1 MPTTIFVFYF
11 FLNLFFNWSII
22 ALQCC
27 VSFSC
32 TTKWI
37 SCMYIY
43 IPSLL
48 SLPPSQVITE
58 TQLSSLCYTAASQRL
73 FILHMVMYM
82 CQCYL
87 FHLSHPLLPLLWT
100 QVRSLCFYS
109 YSANRFICTIP
120 TTLKRSWSGGLQQL
134 RIHLPMQGTQ
144 IWSLVRELGSHVLKH
159 NYVCTQQILSLPASI
174 MTWCSHAYTNIKKK
188 RSRWGTQII

>member
-11 FLNLFFNWSII
+11 LKNSFFIWSII

-27 VSFSC
+27 VSFYG

-37 SCMYIY
+37 SSMYIH

-58 TQLSSLCYTAASQRL
+58 TQLRPLCWTAASQRL
-73 FILHMVMYM
+73 LILHVVCMRH
-82 CQCYL
+82 CYFSTCPTVSFPCL
-87 FHLSHPLLPLLWT
+87 
-100 QVRSLCFYS
+100 RFYS
-109 YSANRFICTIP
+109 YPANRFICTIP
-120 TTLKRSWSGGLQQL
+120 TTLKRSWSRGLQQL

-159 NYVCTQQILSLPASI
+159 N
-174 MTWCSHAYTNIKKK
+174 
-188 RSRWGTQII
+188 